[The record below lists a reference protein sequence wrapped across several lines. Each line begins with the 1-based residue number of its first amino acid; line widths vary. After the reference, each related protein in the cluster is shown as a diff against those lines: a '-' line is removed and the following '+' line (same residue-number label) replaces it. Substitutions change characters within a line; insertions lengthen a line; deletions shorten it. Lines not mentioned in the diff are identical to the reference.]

1 MGAVEELAVE
11 AGGPGAVDDDG
22 VEFLNETLLKVGL
35 GIKRSTRPSRGRLM
49 YCPVSLNAFRPF

>member
-1 MGAVEELAVE
+1 MGAVEEPAVE

-22 VEFLNETLLKVGL
+22 VESLNETLLDVGL

-49 YCPVSLNAFRPF
+49 YCPVSLNALRPF